1 MAHTVKYKLYPNE
14 GDIEMP
20 YCYVNAYHMVI
31 SNLPVGGGPSMV
43 IKGWKELTG
52 SNLKLSYNDTLFT
65 VTFASEAD
73 ELFFRL
79 KYS

>member
-20 YCYVNAYHMVI
+20 NCYVNAYHTVI
-31 SNLPVGGGPSMV
+31 SNLPGGCGASMV
-43 IKGWKELTG
+43 IKAWKELTG
-52 SNLKLSYNDTLFT
+52 STLKLSYNNTLFT